1 MCSSDLAVVVGQRSF
16 GKGLVQQTY
25 NLSYNTLLKVTI
37 AKYYTP
43 SGRCIQALDYTH
55 RSKEG
60 SVSKVADSLITEFK
74 TKGGRSVFDG
84 SGVYPDVYTDPE
96 YFSRVTMSLMSNYL
110 VFDYAGQYFRE
121 HNALA
126 PAKEFRLTDA
136 EYDGFVRF
144 LQDKKYDYT
153 DASEQIGRAHV

>member
-1 MCSSDLAVVVGQRSF
+1 MLFRS
-16 GKGLVQQTY
+16 
-25 NLSYNTLLKVTI
+25 
-37 AKYYTP
+37 YTP

-153 DASEQIGRAHV
+153 DASEQKLEDLKKALENDKHFENLKNEYEAMKNEMAAKIGRAHV